1 MLHQRL
7 MNEMY
12 SKINELSPTDRQ
24 RLNVVL
30 KTESTV
36 QPDDVL
42 YPLLKL
48 YYQLPWR
55 INRFVIME
63 YIDELVLAQG
73 PIH

>member
-1 MLHQRL
+1 

-12 SKINELSPTDRQ
+12 SRINELSPTDCQ
-24 RLNVVL
+24 RLNTIL
-30 KTESTV
+30 KTESEV

-55 INRFVIME
+55 INRFVIKE
-63 YIDELVLAQG
+63 YIGELVLSQG
-73 PIH
+73 PMH